1 MNQSLP
7 MRWFNAM
14 PKIFRFLLV
23 GGLNTFVGFIVFMLA
38 IYLSNGNVALSLAA
52 NIGVGVFFNYM
63 SYGVGVFNTL
73 GVMQFIKFIL
83 VYAFLYM
90 VNYVALQIM
99 LNQQM
104 NVYIAQ
110 FVNILYL
117 APISYLLFNKL
128 VFVKL

>member
-1 MNQSLP
+1 
-7 MRWFNAM
+7 M